1 MKTPNI
7 SKWTD
12 NQFRLL
18 FVVFLL
24 LAIIPAIVLIMLT
37 RPLEDKYQHL
47 MQTKQVYLLDPSGQ
61 KYLLSALDSQQQAF
75 ENIGK
80 LLIKKMYTFDYKGST
95 DNLEFIKQYM
105 STDLFQRLMQE
116 TSFLREE
123 VIQTSGS
130 YLTDVTKYYLSR
142 TGGEYVMEVFFNH
155 TLVSRAISSNRPFMA
170 RLTMVNSSQT
180 QENYSG
186 IYLKDYEL
194 FSGDK
199 LKDETQK
206 IEDQD

>member
-1 MKTPNI
+1 MKTTNF

-12 NQFRLL
+12 AQFKTI
-18 FVVFLL
+18 FIVFLL

-37 RPLEDKYQHL
+37 RPLEDKYQTL

-80 LLIKKMYTFDYKGST
+80 LLAKKMYTFDYKGST

-105 STDLFQRLMQE
+105 STELFQRLMSE

-142 TGGEYVMEVFFNH
+142 IGDEYVMEIFFNH
-155 TLVSRAISSNRPFMA
+155 SLISKAISSSRPFLLRM
-170 RLTMVNSSQT
+170 TMVNSSQT
-180 QENYSG
+180 IDNYSG
-186 IYLKDYEL
+186 IFLKDYAL
-194 FSGDK
+194 FSGDE
-199 LKDETQK
+199 LKDESKK
-206 IEDQD
+206 IEEE